1 MSKPITRQP
10 NASWIPN
17 PAEFQRHSNR
27 PPHPANP
34 VSSASSSSGP
44 SNLMSVINNSAAIS
58 SGAGQW
64 SSMGTGSN
72 PTSMANSS
80 VSFLYHNLRTLEN
93 TFHLI
98 LNVFQMKHQI

>member
-1 MSKPITRQP
+1 
-10 NASWIPN
+10 
-17 PAEFQRHSNR
+17 
-27 PPHPANP
+27 
-34 VSSASSSSGP
+34 
-44 SNLMSVINNSAAIS
+44 MSVINNSAAIS

-80 VSFLYHNLRTLEN
+80 VSFLHHDLRTLEN

-98 LNVFQMKHQI
+98 INIFQASNLTKKLVKWPNGTFVEQVLRQKWKSLLSNI